1 MNDDLKKRFAKLMQD
16 VYDFD
21 FETLDQD
28 GILDFIQTE
37 VTRAMEEARGKGRLE
52 VMNQRWS
59 LADELCDS
67 LGIEKGRKLE
77 EGVVEEALMKIEQ
90 LKQKAREEGYQ
101 EGYAQVHEAT
111 QALEQ
116 LLP

>member
-1 MNDDLKKRFAKLMQD
+1 MNNDLNKRFAKLMQD

-37 VTRAMEEARGKGRLE
+37 VTRAMEEANGKGRLE
-52 VMNQRWS
+52 VMNERWS
-59 LADELCDS
+59 LMDELCNA

-77 EGVVEEALMKIEQ
+77 DGVVEEALMKIEQ
-90 LKQKAREEGYQ
+90 LKQKAYDEGYND
-101 EGYAQVHEAT
+101 G
-111 QALEQ
+111 LNNS
-116 LLP
+116 